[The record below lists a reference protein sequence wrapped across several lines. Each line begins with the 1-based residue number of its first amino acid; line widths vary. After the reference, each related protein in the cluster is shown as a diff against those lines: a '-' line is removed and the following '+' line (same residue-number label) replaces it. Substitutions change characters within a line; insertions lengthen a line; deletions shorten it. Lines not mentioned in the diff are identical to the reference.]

1 MFIRRTRRFEARA
14 QRKSNAVLNLILKK
28 FNEFY
33 DELYNSDNER
43 ETEGYYEMLELS
55 DDIFKNCKP
64 LVSALAEAQH
74 DYFTSDRDC
83 VALAK
88 TLLYYG
94 LYKK

>member
-1 MFIRRTRRFEARA
+1 MFTRRTRRFEARA

-43 ETEGYYEMLELS
+43 ETEGYYEMLDLS
-55 DDIFKNCKP
+55 DDILDRCRP
-64 LVSALAEAQH
+64 LVSALVDARH
-74 DYFTSDRDC
+74 DYFTSDREC